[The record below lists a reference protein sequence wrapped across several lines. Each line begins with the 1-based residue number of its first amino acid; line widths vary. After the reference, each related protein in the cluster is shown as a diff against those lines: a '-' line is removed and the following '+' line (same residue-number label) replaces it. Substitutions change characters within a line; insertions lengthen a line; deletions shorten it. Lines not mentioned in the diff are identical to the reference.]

1 MTPFSYD
8 YKNRTLRGVIVKGVP
23 YYDVTSVLEC
33 VGYSKPKGRSG
44 WGGKMYYLL
53 DCIPSI
59 TAMRIKQRLYCMRGG
74 VFYLFDALL
83 SKKQIHDRDGKKAFF
98 EWFKQLTSTALTA
111 PSNAPNVITMPEQAP
126 ADDAAPTVEDLQK
139 MLDERDKKI
148 EELSKQLEETQ
159 ENNIKLFN
167 DSLRESDELKN
178 KISYLHQKLEKDREY
193 HRRVVM
199 KLLNIE
205 EG

>member
-8 YKNRTLRGVIVKGVP
+8 YKNRTLRGVIVNGTP

-33 VGYSKPKGRSG
+33 VGYNKPKGCSS
-44 WGGKMYYLL
+44 WGGRMYYLINH
-53 DCIPSI
+53 IPAI
-59 TAMRIKQRLYCMRGG
+59 TRMRIKQRLYCMRGG

-83 SKKQIHDRDGKKAFF
+83 SQKQLHDRDGKKAFF
-98 EWFKQLTSTALTA
+98 EWFKQLTTTAA
-111 PSNAPNVITMPEQAP
+111 PGDPNVITMPEQVP
-126 ADDAAPTVEDLQK
+126 ADDAAPTVEELQG
-139 MLDERDKKI
+139 MLTERNKKI
-148 EELSKQLEETQ
+148 DELSKELEEAR

-167 DSLRESDELKN
+167 DSLRESDELKD
-178 KISYLHQKLEKDREY
+178 KISYLHQELNKEREY

>member
-8 YKNRTLRGVIVKGVP
+8 YKNRTLRGVIVNGTP

-33 VGYSKPKGRSG
+33 VGYNKPKGRSS
-44 WGGKMYYLL
+44 WGGKMYYLI
-53 DCIPSI
+53 DHIPAI
-59 TAMRIKQRLYCMRGG
+59 TRMRIKQRLYCMRGG

-83 SKKQIHDRDGKKAFF
+83 SQKQLHDRDGKKAFF
-98 EWFKQLTSTALTA
+98 EWFKQLTTTAA
-111 PSNAPNVITMPEQAP
+111 PGDPNVITMPEQAP
-126 ADDAAPTVEDLQK
+126 ADDAAPTVEELQE
-139 MLDERDKKI
+139 MLAERNKKI
-148 EELSKQLEETQ
+148 DELSKQLEETQ

-167 DSLRESDELKN
+167 DSLRESDELKDKIDDLQHALN
-178 KISYLHQKLEKDREY
+178 KEREY